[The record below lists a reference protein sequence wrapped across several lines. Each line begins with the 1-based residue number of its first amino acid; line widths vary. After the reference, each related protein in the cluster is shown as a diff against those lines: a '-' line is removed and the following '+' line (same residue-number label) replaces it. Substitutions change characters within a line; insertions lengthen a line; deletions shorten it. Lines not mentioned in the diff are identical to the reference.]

1 MRDLL
6 LKILK
11 IIKQLSNSVDNYKQ
25 DTIIQSLPAVALVN
39 QAKKHYEKGEYLE
52 AKIIL
57 DKAMQM
63 PQKDARVLKYQGM
76 VSEKLGQMEEAVNY
90 YQNSADLNPD
100 DKFIWQKLG
109 FALIAVNKYSEA
121 EKSFENADKIFH
133 GNTDTLT
140 GWGMTLMKQQRYAE
154 AREKFCLAAK
164 INRYNF
170 SAIFLSAV
178 MDIRLND
185 LDKAETRLA
194 FLANVNPN
202 ESNTYEYAHLKFIKK
217 DYDNALFYAE
227 KSLEYNSNMLP
238 AYILIS
244 NIHTINGDCEN
255 ALKSLQTAE
264 QKELIS
270 MPLYFEWG
278 LTLIKFERYEEAEE
292 KLNKALELMPDD
304 KEVLAN
310 LAFCKAMKGD
320 FITAESLINLVPDL
334 YISRQ
339 TKAILTLFNNSTEE
353 ALLMFEELRKENND
367 NPVNYYF
374 LAKCYEISDNDEKVQ
389 TSYKTALE
397 KNPAY
402 LNAYMDYARYL
413 FEKKDYAEAQRKL
426 RKALKFDENNSEI
439 LNLLFYCGY
448 KLVKENVC
456 QYNIKETVEIAEKA
470 ELSGDFKYPEEKS
483 ELSELLNKIQ
493 GNNLNCAR

>member
-1 MRDLL
+1 MLDLL
-6 LKILK
+6 GKILK
-11 IIKQLSNSVDNYKQ
+11 RIKQLSNSVDNYKK
-25 DTIIQSLPAVALVN
+25 DTIIQSLPTVALVN
-39 QAKKHYEKGEYLE
+39 QAKKHYERGNYLA

-63 PQKDARVLKYQGM
+63 PQKDAGIYKYQGM
-76 VSEKLGQMEEAVNY
+76 VSEKLGQMQEAVDY
-90 YQNSADLNPD
+90 YQNSADLNPN

-133 GNTDTLT
+133 GNTDTMT
-140 GWGMTLMKQQRYAE
+140 GWGMALMKQQRYE
-154 AREKFCLAAK
+154 DAREKFIQAAK

-170 SAIFLSAV
+170 SAIFLTAV

-217 DYDNALFYAE
+217 DYDNALFYAK
-227 KSLEYNSNMLP
+227 KSLEYNANMLP

-244 NIHTINGDCEN
+244 NIHTINGDCES
-255 ALKSLQTAE
+255 ALKSFQTAE
-264 QKELIS
+264 EKELIS
-270 MPLYFEWG
+270 MPLYLEWG
-278 LTLIKFERYEEAEE
+278 LALIKFERYDEAEE

-304 KEVLAN
+304 KEILAN
-310 LAFCKAMKGD
+310 LALCKVMTGEYPA
-320 FITAESLINLVPDL
+320 AENLINLVPDL

-339 TKAILTLFNNSTEE
+339 AKAISTFINNNTEE
-353 ALLMFEELRKENND
+353 ALSMFEELCKENTD
-367 NPVNYYF
+367 NTLNYYF
-374 LAKCYEISDNDEKVQ
+374 LAKCYEKFNNDGKVQ

-426 RKALKFDENNSEI
+426 RKALKFDENNTEI

-448 KLVKENVC
+448 KLVKENIC
-456 QYNIKETVEIAEKA
+456 EYNIKETVGIAEKA
-470 ELSGDFKYPEEKS
+470 ELSGGFKYTEEK
-483 ELSELLNKIQ
+483 LELLELLKDIQ
-493 GNNLNCAR
+493 GNKLNCER